1 MKAVYESFKNYN
13 RIDMNDYGAKLA
25 LDSMALLNTYTG
37 CKSVIN
43 YQLMIIN
50 TKMKDM
56 NGNRININVENFNKN
71 FGTKHSKQLN
81 KQNNVRKTVP
91 PHAAEN
97 LQHNGLNV

>member
-1 MKAVYESFKNYN
+1 M
-13 RIDMNDYGAKLA
+13 DMNGYGAKLA

-43 YQLMIIN
+43 YQLTIIN

-56 NGNRININVENFNKN
+56 NGNRININVENFNKD
-71 FGTKHSKQLN
+71 FGTKNSKQLN
-81 KQNNVRKTVP
+81 KQNNVRKTVSA
-91 PHAAEN
+91 HAAEN